1 MEKRDIKVVEKEAT
15 AADLEGFD
23 AIIIATGA
31 TGVRLPVPG
40 ADRANVQLA
49 VDALAKDCA
58 GISGN
63 IVVVGGGLIGTETAV
78 QLSFSKE
85 NHVTMVE
92 MLPQVRFYEAG
103 LGVRDSLTARDYWC
117 FLNKLR
123 HKSSENEA
131 FLRKKFLN
139 FAQEKKY
146 LADALTFFKAHGL
159 YTKE

>member
-1 MEKRDIKVVEKEAT
+1 MKAAAVAFDRGHQVTLFEKRKLGGFLHEASAPEFKADIRNALKYLTVQVEKRDIKVVEKEAT

-49 VDALAKDCA
+49 LEALAKDCA

-92 MLPQVRFYEAG
+92 MLPQIMKDCSASDQMVYPR
-103 LGVRDSLTARDYWC
+103 C
-117 FLNKLR
+117 
-123 HKSSENEA
+123 
-131 FLRKKFLN
+131 
-139 FAQEKKY
+139 
-146 LADALTFFKAHGL
+146 
-159 YTKE
+159 